1 LGKKMEKN
9 LKRLSLALLA
19 LGLSAPAFA
28 ENCVRVPSQ
37 QGGFKVGIDALYLRP
52 TNNDLA
58 YATVIAAPVGTEAG
72 FQRNAIVDP
81 SFDWGFYAQVGYL
94 FPCTG
99 NDLTLGYTYLRTDEK
114 HAVDV
119 RPGVTPGTGPVISLL
134 PVGSG
139 AIFGSPVTFASAE
152 GKNELDINAIDLEAG
167 QRFTRCAYD
176 MRMFAGVR
184 YANIDHTL
192 QAVGRPFAVGS
203 GEDNTT
209 VTGAQQFKS
218 EYRGIGPRLGVDGRY
233 CLNSG
238 FGIDGN
244 LSTSLLVGTLDSTY
258 RAARITT
265 GTGPDA
271 GVAAFQ
277 AKDGSRTRI
286 VPVLEA
292 KLGVDYTHIIDCRCK
307 SSIVFEAGYQV
318 TNYFNAVD
326 RPRVVNAPP
335 PAVVP
340 AQPVLGSGFAYQGT
354 GSDVSFDGPYVG
366 VKYYA

>member
-1 LGKKMEKN
+1 MGKKMEKN

-28 ENCVRVPSQ
+28 DNCVMVPSQ

-52 TNNDLA
+52 TNNDLN
-58 YATVIAAPVGTEAG
+58 YATVIAFPTNFAAG
-72 FQRNAIVDP
+72 FERNAIVDP

-114 HAVDV
+114 NSVDV
-119 RPGVTPGTGPVISLL
+119 GAAVAGVGPVISLL
-134 PVGSG
+134 PVGSPL
-139 AIFGSPVTFASAE
+139 IFGSPLTFGSAE
-152 GKNELDINAIDLEAG
+152 GKSELDLNVIDLEAG
-167 QRFTRCAYD
+167 QRFTTGAYD

-184 YANIDHTL
+184 YANIDETL
-192 QAVGRPFAVGS
+192 TSVGRPFAIGA
-203 GEDNTT
+203 GPNTT
-209 VTGAQQFKS
+209 ITGVQRFKS

-244 LSTSLLVGTLDSTY
+244 LSTSLLVGDIDSTFD
-258 RAARITT
+258 AARIVTV
-265 GTGPDA
+265 GTPST
-271 GVAAFQ
+271 VVFQ
-277 AKDGSRTRI
+277 AKDGSRTRV

-318 TNYFNAVD
+318 TNYFNVVD
-326 RPRVVNAPP
+326 RPRVASSIG
-335 PAVVP
+335 AVGGT
-340 AQPVLGSGFAYQGT
+340 LAYQNT
-354 GSDVSFDGPYVG
+354 GSDIAFDGPYLG